1 MSSWIV
7 GRVGTIL
14 PGVALAIILVATLL
28 IDRHWQ
34 GELRAE
40 RVAAESD
47 ATDGASTIAGMLRHT
62 NQELCKQAALLEETN
77 QQLREATAAKDR
89 FPAVMSHELRTPLNA
104 VIGYADLLELQ
115 LKGPLNAEQQHM
127 VRRVIETARHLL
139 ALIDEVLDLAKVG
152 SGQIELNLE
161 PIGIEE
167 VLDGA
172 LAQIAPLASS
182 KELALEHPSPNGDG
196 TAEVVGLADRTRLTQ
211 IVLNLLCNAVKFTD
225 QGRITVEASQP
236 APDHVQIRVTDTG
249 PGIPEELH
257 EKIFEEFYQVEG
269 GLTRSAG
276 RPGSGS
282 RSRAGTP
289 A

>member
-1 MSSWIV
+1 
-7 GRVGTIL
+7 
-14 PGVALAIILVATLL
+14 
-28 IDRHWQ
+28 
-34 GELRAE
+34 
-40 RVAAESD
+40 
-47 ATDGASTIAGMLRHT
+47 
-62 NQELCKQAALLEETN
+62 
-77 QQLREATAAKDR
+77 
-89 FPAVMSHELRTPLNA
+89 
-104 VIGYADLLELQ
+104 
-115 LKGPLNAEQQHM
+115 
-127 VRRVIETARHLL
+127 
-139 ALIDEVLDLAKVG
+139 VG

-282 RSRAGTP
+282 GARSRSRAGTP